1 LALEK
6 RLISRKSWMIECS
19 TNRRATFVCLAL
31 MLVTLAVYWPARHY
45 DFVQYDDPDYV
56 SGNQTVCD
64 GLSWWGLAWSVVDA
78 HASNWHPL
86 TWLSHMLDCQ
96 LFGLDAG
103 WHHLVSV
110 LLHCVNSALLFLLLR
125 TMTGAFWRS
134 AVVAAVFA
142 WHPLR
147 VESVAWIS
155 ERKDVLSGFFFML
168 TLLAYAKYVSS
179 AESRGAGGEG
189 RGPNRNHAPGGT
201 PASSPV
207 PGHQTPVTARELPAA
222 NRATRWYALALLAFA
237 LGLLS
242 KAMLVTTPCIL
253 LLIDF
258 WPLNRLQVLKVCSA
272 EPALPGRWDWRVLR
286 GLLLEKAPFF
296 FLAACVGVITFLA
309 QASSGAVVSLRSED
323 LVSRIGT
330 VAMGYAGYLGRTFWP
345 HDLAVLYLRPPAFP
359 LDLLV
364 FGILILLGVSLA
376 AGMSLRR
383 RPYLVVGWL
392 WFIFMLAPVSGLV
405 QTGLQ
410 FMADRYTY
418 LPAIGLGLM
427 IVWGTHELASRLRRG
442 PARQFV
448 LAGMAS
454 VILVGC
460 AVATRYQ
467 LGYWQN
473 TQTLMEHALEV
484 DPGNYVAHQNLA
496 NYFAK
501 LGQVESARAHRQR
514 VLELDPALRANL
526 KGVAAVSP
534 RPQSVGSQLEHER
547 GNE

>member
-1 LALEK
+1 
-6 RLISRKSWMIECS
+6 MIECS
-19 TNRRATFVCLAL
+19 INRRTTFVCLAL
-31 MLVTLAVYWPARHY
+31 MVVTLAIYWPARHY

-56 SGNQTVCD
+56 TSNQTVCV

-168 TLLAYAKYVSS
+168 TLLAYTRYVLS
-179 AESRGAGGEG
+179 AESRWAGAEG
-189 RGPNRNHAPGGT
+189 RGPNTRHAPRST
-201 PASSPV
+201 LASSLFTS
-207 PGHQTPVTARELPAA
+207 HQSPVTAHQSPAA
-222 NRATRWYALALLAFA
+222 NRATLWYALALLAFA

-258 WPLNRLQVLKVCSA
+258 WPLNRLQALKVRSA
-272 EPALPGRWDWRVLR
+272 APALPGRWDWRVLR
-286 GLLLEKAPFF
+286 GLLQEKAPFF

-309 QASSGAVVSLRSED
+309 QASSGAVVSLRSEA
-323 LVSRIGT
+323 LASRIGT
-330 VAMGYAGYLGRTFWP
+330 VALGCVGYLGRTFWP

-359 LDLLV
+359 LGSVV

-376 AGMSLRR
+376 AGMNLRR
-383 RPYLVVGWL
+383 RPYLAVGWL
-392 WFIFMLAPVSGLV
+392 WFISMLAPVSGLV
-405 QTGLQ
+405 QAGLQ

-418 LPAIGLGLM
+418 LPAIGLSLM
-427 IVWGTHELASRLRRG
+427 IVWGAHELAGKVLPG
-442 PARQFV
+442 QPRQFL
-448 LAGMAS
+448 LAAMAS
-454 VILVGC
+454 AILVGC

-473 TQTLMEHALEV
+473 TRTLMEHALEV

-496 NYFAK
+496 VYFSK
-501 LGQVESARAHRQR
+501 LGQVEAARAHRQR

-534 RPQSVGSQLEHER
+534 RPLGEGSEQEHTR

>member
-1 LALEK
+1 
-6 RLISRKSWMIECS
+6 
-19 TNRRATFVCLAL
+19 
-31 MLVTLAVYWPARHY
+31 MLVTLAIYWPARHY

-56 SGNQTVCD
+56 SSNQTVCD

-110 LLHCVNSALLFLLLR
+110 LLHCVNGALLFLLLR
-125 TMTGAFWRS
+125 MMTGAFWRS
-134 AVVAAVFA
+134 AIVAAVFA

-168 TLLAYAKYVSS
+168 TLLAYAKYVSN
-179 AESRGAGGEG
+179 AESRGSGGEG
-189 RGPNRNHAPGGT
+189 RGPNTSHAPRGT

-207 PGHQTPVTARELPAA
+207 PSHQSRATAHQSPAA
-222 NRATRWYALALLAFA
+222 NRATFWYALALLAFA

-258 WPLNRLQVLKVCSA
+258 WPLNRLQALKVRSA
-272 EPALPGRWDWRVLR
+272 APALPGGWDWRVLR
-286 GLLLEKAPFF
+286 GLLQEKAPFF
-296 FLAACVGVITFLA
+296 FLAAGVGVITFLA

-323 LVSRIGT
+323 LASRIGT
-330 VAMGYAGYLGRTFWP
+330 VVRGYVGYLEKAFWP

-359 LDLLV
+359 LGSLV
-364 FGILILLGVSLA
+364 FGVVILLGVSLA
-376 AGMSLRR
+376 AGMSYRR
-383 RPYLVVGWL
+383 RPYLAVGWL
-392 WFIFMLAPVSGLV
+392 WFISMLAPVSGLV

-427 IVWGTHELASRLRRG
+427 IVWGAHELAAALRPG
-442 PARQFV
+442 PHRQFL
-448 LAGMAS
+448 LAAMAS
-454 VILVGC
+454 VILAGC
-460 AVATRYQ
+460 VVATRCQ

-473 TQTLMEHALEV
+473 TRTLMEHALEV

-496 NYFAK
+496 VYFSK
-501 LGQVESARAHRQR
+501 LGQVGSARAHRQR
-514 VLELDPALRANL
+514 VLELDPALRASL
-526 KGVAAVSP
+526 KGVAAASP
-534 RPQSVGSQLEHER
+534 RPPSDGS
-547 GNE
+547 